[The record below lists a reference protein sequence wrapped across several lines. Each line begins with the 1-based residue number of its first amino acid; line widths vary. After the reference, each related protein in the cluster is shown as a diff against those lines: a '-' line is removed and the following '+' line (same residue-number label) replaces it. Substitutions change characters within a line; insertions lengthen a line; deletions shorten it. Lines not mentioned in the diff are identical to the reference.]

1 MTQQI
6 RPYRSSDFL
15 DLYKI
20 CLLTGDSG
28 KDASSLYQDP
38 DLLGHF
44 YAAPY
49 GVLEPETCFMLEDE
63 QGCCGYVVAARDSFA
78 FERRM
83 NTEWFPALLERYS
96 LPEPEDTSRDAGMI
110 RTLHR
115 GYHPGKEAAEYPAH
129 LHIDLL
135 ERAQGQGQGRKLMEV
150 LWAKLR
156 QLEVSGVH
164 LGVNTNNLSG
174 IAFYRKLGFQLLEDY
189 GTWQSYGIKL

>member
-1 MTQQI
+1 MTFQI
-6 RPYRSSDFL
+6 RPYRSSDL
-15 DLYKI
+15 PDLYKI

-28 KDASSLYQDP
+28 KDASSLYKDP
-38 DLLGHF
+38 ELLGHF

-49 GVLEPETCFMLEDE
+49 GVLEPETCFILEDD
-63 QGCCGYVVAARDSFA
+63 QGACGYVVAARDSFD

-83 NTEWFPALLERYS
+83 NTEWLPALLERYP
-96 LPEPEDTSRDAGMI
+96 LPDLKDTSRDAGMI

-115 GYHPGKEAAEYPAH
+115 GYHPGHEAALYPAH

-135 ERAQGQGQGRKLMEV
+135 GRAQGQGQGRKLMDV

-164 LGVNTNNLSG
+164 LGVNTNNLSA
-174 IAFYRKLGFQLLEDY
+174 IAFYGKLGFQWLEDY